1 LDGQAPG
8 GGALNSEF
16 HTERIDGPT
25 PNGGAY
31 AIAIKDGDGN
41 VYEITEYLDD
51 GTAVMRTY
59 AAPPPREPEERDPP

>member
-1 LDGQAPG
+1 MDGQAPG
-8 GGALNSEF
+8 GGALSAEF

-31 AIAIKDGDGN
+31 AIAIKDADGN

-51 GTAVMRTY
+51 GTVVMRTY
-59 AAPPPREPEERDPP
+59 AAPPREPGEERDPP